1 MFENPVFSV
10 IVPVYN
16 VEKYL
21 EPCMKSL
28 MNQTFKNIE
37 IICIN
42 DGSTDN
48 SLRLLNN
55 YRKIDN
61 RITVINKANEWV
73 SVARNEGLQIA
84 GGGYVLFVDSDD
96 FVENNLCEKLFEE
109 LELTKADIIVYGAS
123 IFPQKVVD
131 YKEWLLDTLKV
142 QEAVYT
148 DNCEIALFKEKSA
161 KPFVWNKCYKKD
173 LLYKNNIWFH
183 RDIKLGEDNL
193 FQFMVFPKASKV
205 VFIENTLYNYRCV
218 REDSA
223 MYKMRKNKSWKIQM
237 HIEIMKN
244 VLASWQDYG
253 ILQKY
258 TNELYT
264 WCKYFVVKEIE
275 KSGLSTTEQNE
286 FNKSIETVLNRYG
299 LKVMK

>member
-61 RITVINKANEWV
+61 RITVINKANEGV

-84 GGGYVLFVDSDD
+84 GGGMYCLLILTTLLKIIFVK
-96 FVENNLCEKLFEE
+96 NYLRNL
-109 LELTKADIIVYGAS
+109 S
-123 IFPQKVVD
+123 
-131 YKEWLLDTLKV
+131 
-142 QEAVYT
+142 
-148 DNCEIALFKEKSA
+148 
-161 KPFVWNKCYKKD
+161 
-173 LLYKNNIWFH
+173 
-183 RDIKLGEDNL
+183 
-193 FQFMVFPKASKV
+193 
-205 VFIENTLYNYRCV
+205 
-218 REDSA
+218 
-223 MYKMRKNKSWKIQM
+223 
-237 HIEIMKN
+237 
-244 VLASWQDYG
+244 
-253 ILQKY
+253 
-258 TNELYT
+258 
-264 WCKYFVVKEIE
+264 
-275 KSGLSTTEQNE
+275 
-286 FNKSIETVLNRYG
+286 
-299 LKVMK
+299 